1 MRPNE
6 YLLMHIQSWAGI
18 VVEPYMHATISS
30 VRFGSA
36 ESGSTADSAAP
47 NLTVRR
53 L

>member
-1 MRPNE
+1 
-6 YLLMHIQSWAGI
+6 
-18 VVEPYMHATISS
+18 MHAVMPS

-47 NLTVRR
+47 NVTLRR